1 MFERKSTVTGFILTF
16 GAGILTG
23 AALAL
28 LFTPLTGKK
37 MQKKVADI
45 TEKVIDK
52 VDHLQDKLRKVANA

>member
-1 MFERKSTVTGFILTF
+1 MFERKNKFTGFILTF

-28 LFTPLTGKK
+28 LYTPLTGKN

-45 TEKVIDK
+45 TDKVIEKVD
-52 VDHLQDKLRKVANA
+52 DLQSFVRRANA